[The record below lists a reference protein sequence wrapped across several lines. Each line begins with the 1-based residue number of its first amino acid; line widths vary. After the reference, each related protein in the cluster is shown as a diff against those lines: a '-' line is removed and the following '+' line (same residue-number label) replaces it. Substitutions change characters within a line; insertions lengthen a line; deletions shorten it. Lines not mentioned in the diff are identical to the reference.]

1 MMKIK
6 MISLALL
13 ITFVLMGCGNNKL
26 DLEAVTKIE
35 IYDWENKDLIHT
47 IEDASFIE
55 DLVTKLNKAKGEKI
69 SDTADIAMLPY
80 KVHFTNK
87 EDTGLV
93 LGFDQTEDESHFM
106 DYENSIRYIVDITL
120 PNVPLTTISPK
131 SKEEIDEENKK
142 ELELEKQHQNDSE

>member
-1 MMKIK
+1 
-6 MISLALL
+6 
-13 ITFVLMGCGNNKL
+13 MGCGNNNL
-26 DLEAVTKIE
+26 DLEGATRIE

-55 DLVTKLNKAKGEKI
+55 GLVTKLNKANGEKI

-80 KVHFTNK
+80 KVHLTNK
-87 EDTGLV
+87 EDTVLV

-120 PNVPLTTISPK
+120 PNVPLTTATPK
-131 SKEEIDEENKK
+131 TKEEIEEENKK
-142 ELELEKQHQNDSE
+142 ELELKKQNQEEQKNNE